1 MVVRNCLIFLSLVA
15 SIVAAEAQD
24 KDELVVIGE
33 LVFFTC
39 QTCHL
44 VGDKKLVKPG
54 PHLNELFGRKPGS
67 LPGFTYSPA
76 MTEFGKTNVWDE
88 ATLTKFLHDPSG
100 VVVGT
105 SMKFPGLKKEVEVQ
119 ALLAYLAT
127 FDKNGMAPE

>member
-1 MVVRNCLIFLSLVA
+1 MAIRNCLMFLGLVA
-15 SIVAAEAQD
+15 STVAAEAQD
-24 KDELVVIGE
+24 KDEQVIIGE

-44 VGDKKLVKPG
+44 VGDKKLKKIG

-67 LPGFTYSPA
+67 VPEYQYSAA
-76 MTEFGKTNVWDE
+76 MAEFGKSNVWDE
-88 ATLTKFLHDPSG
+88 ATLTKFLRDPKG
-100 VVVGT
+100 LVVGNK
-105 SMKFPGLKKEVEVQ
+105 MIFHGLKKDEELQ